1 MQCPKCKGVMEE
13 ATYGRN
19 MTIDRCVECRGIWFD
34 TGEAEKLK
42 GKWMSDFLDSGDV
55 KMGKVNN
62 KITDIN
68 CPRCSVEMTHV
79 KDMEQ
84 PHIGYEIC
92 EEHGM
97 YFDAGEF
104 TDYKYETI
112 VEKIL
117 KLIPRNQT

>member
-55 KMGKVNN
+55 KTGKVNN

-104 TDYKYETI
+104 TDYNYDTI